1 MQRMYD
7 AIYPY
12 TIPVGSIPAPDFVAG
27 YVDGNWPSLAGMRLR
42 YPAAVPVSITA
53 IPGSAG
59 SATADVCDVENGDY
73 TAAQGGAW
81 AKARFVAGFVP
92 CLYTSE
98 SNWPALRAAVAQAGV
113 DPDLVDWW
121 IAGYPG
127 SAGAWQL
134 YPGSVAHQFVDR
146 GPYDESAVVDGWT
159 PGRPLRPPAP
169 VVTPPA
175 PPAPTPEV
183 WMIPTGC
190 TDDGAVRAQIREWW
204 DTYRTDL
211 MSEGD
216 QQVFLNFFH
225 MPPTQQAWGI
235 SGYGGSPDLLLAGI
249 VDDART
255 KGVLRPQFAGAV

>member
-1 MQRMYD
+1 MPTMYD

-12 TIPVGSIPAPDFVAG
+12 TIPAGSIPVPDYIAG
-27 YVDGNWPSLAGMRLR
+27 YVDGNWPSLAGMCLR
-42 YPAAVPVSITA
+42 YPTAVPVSITA
-53 IPGSAG
+53 IPGSPA
-59 SATADVCDVENGDY
+59 SATADVCDCESGDY
-73 TAAQGGAW
+73 LNGQAATW

-98 SNWPALRAAVAQAGV
+98 SNWPALRSAVGQAGV

-127 SAGAWQL
+127 SVGAEL
-134 YPGSVAHQFVDR
+134 YPGSVAHQWIDR
-146 GPYDESAVVDGWT
+146 GSYDESVVVAGWV
-159 PGRPLRPPAP
+159 PGRSLH
-169 VVTPPA
+169 PPA
-175 PPAPTPEV
+175 PPAPSAPLAPTTEV

-204 DTYRTDL
+204 DTFRTDL
-211 MSEGD
+211 MTEAD

-255 KGVLRPQFAGAV
+255 KNVLRPAFAGAV